1 MPYWPR
7 DGRSLGFPD
16 GHILHDIH
24 TRSRARRQYRGI
36 TIMKQEFLAK
46 AETGDLVIGIV
57 GLGYVGLPLAEAYV
71 AQNTRVIGYD
81 ISEKRAAQ
89 LNAGESGM
97 KHIADSRVQEMLDKA
112 LFKAT
117 ADPADLKEADA
128 ILIAVPTPLDIH
140 HQPDLSYV
148 VSTCETLAK
157 VLRKGQLVVLEST
170 TYPGTTEEVM
180 KPILETSGLKG
191 GEDFAL
197 AYSPEREDPGNKNF
211 ETATIPKVVGADSE
225 DGRAMAKATY
235 DIIVD
240 TVMVSNARTAEATKL
255 VENIYRWINIAAV
268 NEMKVIFEAMD
279 IDIWEVIDAAK
290 TKPFGFQAFY
300 PGPGVGGHCIRIDP
314 YYLSYKAREHG
325 LSTHF
330 IELAGDINTNMPRR
344 IVRRLLEEMSL
355 KQKKA
360 LAGSKILL
368 VGLAYKADIDD
379 MRESPSLELIDVLK
393 EHGAHVSYYDPMIPE
408 IPTTREHPEFA
419 GMTSVD
425 DFSGFDAAVIATA
438 HTGVDYTALCKA
450 IPLVVDTR
458 NATSD
463 IIADFPDTIVKA

>member
-1 MPYWPR
+1 
-7 DGRSLGFPD
+7 
-16 GHILHDIH
+16 
-24 TRSRARRQYRGI
+24 
-36 TIMKQEFLAK
+36 MKQNFLAK
-46 AETGDLVIGIV
+46 AEKGELVIGIV

-81 ISEKRAAQ
+81 ISEERAAV
-89 LNAGESGM
+89 LNSGKSGM
-97 KHIADSRVQEMLDKA
+97 KHIADSRVQEMIDKK
-112 LFKAT
+112 LFVAT
-117 ADPADLKEADA
+117 ADPKALSEADA
-128 ILIAVPTPLDIH
+128 ILIAVPTPLDVH

-148 VSTCETLAK
+148 VSTCETLSG

-180 KPILETSGLKG
+180 TPILERSGLTAGK
-191 GEDFAL
+191 DFAL
-197 AYSPEREDPGNKNF
+197 AYSPEREDPGNKSF
-211 ETATIPKVVGADSE
+211 DTATIPKVVGADGE
-225 DGRAMAKATY
+225 HGRAMAKAAY
-235 DIIVD
+235 DIIVQ

-290 TKPFGFQAFY
+290 TKPFGFHAFY

-344 IVRRLLEEMSL
+344 IVQRLLEEMSL
-355 KQKKA
+355 RLQKS
-360 LAGSKILL
+360 LAGSKVLL

-379 MRESPSLELIDVLK
+379 MRESPSLELIDILK
-393 EHGAHVSYYDPMIPE
+393 AHGAEVSYFDPMIPE
-408 IPTTREHPEFA
+408 IPVTREHPEFA
-419 GMTSVD
+419 GMTSATSFD
-425 DFSGFDAAVIATA
+425 GYDAAIIATA
-438 HTGVDYTALCKA
+438 HSGVDYDVLCKA
-450 IPLVVDTR
+450 VPLVIDTR
-458 NATSD
+458 NATSE
-463 IIADFPDTIVKA
+463 IADRFPDRIVKA

>member
-1 MPYWPR
+1 MTL
-7 DGRSLGFPD
+7 S
-16 GHILHDIH
+16 
-24 TRSRARRQYRGI
+24 S
-36 TIMKQEFLAK
+36 EFLKK
-46 AETGDLVIGIV
+46 AEAGELVIGIV

-71 AQNTRVIGYD
+71 RQNTKVIGYD
-81 ISEKRAAQ
+81 ISQDRADQ
-89 LNAGESGM
+89 LNSGKSGM
-97 KHIADSRVQEMLDKA
+97 KHIADSRVQEMIDKK
-112 LFKAT
+112 LFTAT
-117 ADPADLKEADA
+117 ANPSDLKDADA

-148 VSTCETLAK
+148 ESTCETLAT
-157 VLRKGQLVVLEST
+157 VLRQGQLVVLEST

-180 KPILETSGLKG
+180 KPILEKSGLVS

-197 AYSPEREDPGNKNF
+197 AYSPEREDPGNPNF
-211 ETATIPKVVGADSE
+211 ETATIPKVVGADGE
-225 DGRAMAKATY
+225 HGRVMAKAAY
-235 DIIVD
+235 DIIVQ

-290 TKPFGFQAFY
+290 TKPFGFHAFY

-344 IVRRLLEEMSL
+344 TVQRLLEVMSL

-360 LAGSKILL
+360 LAGSKVLL

-379 MRESPSLELIDVLK
+379 MRESPSLELIHLLE
-393 EHGAHVSYYDPMIPE
+393 EHGAEVDYYDPFIPE
-408 IPTTREHPEFA
+408 VPMTREHPEFA
-419 GMTSVD
+419 GMKSVT
-425 DFSGFDAAVIATA
+425 DFGGYDAALIATA
-438 HTGVDYTALCKA
+438 HSNVDYKALCDA
-450 IPLVVDTR
+450 IPLVLDTR
-458 NATSD
+458 NATAD
-463 IIADFPDTIVKA
+463 IIADYPNSVFKA